1 VCQGR
6 IADTCRHSTSLPV
19 PCAGLDRTSKGALD
33 MLRCSSEE
41 GIVEGSDGSHSSSA
55 LDAEV
60 AVLDRLCNS

>member
-1 VCQGR
+1 
-6 IADTCRHSTSLPV
+6 
-19 PCAGLDRTSKGALD
+19 